1 MRVDVRGRGEIAVP
15 QPLLNLLERDA
26 VRQQERHAA
35 VAQAVEGESWC
46 YGDGRC
52 GWVAAVLVAVG
63 GGAHGAAGEV
73 AASGVLAVGG
83 DEHVPV
89 GVGREVAAE
98 LAERGL
104 GTAALLANDK
114 TRRAGGLLAA
124 LLFVAVF
131 PANIQ
136 MALDARNQSTQR
148 KAIAYGRLPLQLPM
162 ICGAL
167 KIWRKSK

>member
-1 MRVDVRGRGEIAVP
+1 MSIFKKKEYSAERSATRMARALAVMGALHFIIP
-15 QPLLNLLERDA
+15 DPFDSIVPKYLPGPA
-26 VRQQERHAA
+26 HAYTHA
-35 VAQAVEGESWC
+35 S
-46 YGDGRC
+46 
-52 GWVAAVLVAVG
+52 
-63 GGAHGAAGEV
+63 GAAE
-73 AASGVLAVGG
+73 
-83 DEHVPV
+83 
-89 GVGREVAAE
+89 
-98 LAERGL
+98 L

-162 ICGAL
+162 ICSAL
-167 KIWRKSK
+167 NIWRKSK

>member
-1 MRVDVRGRGEIAVP
+1 MGALHFIIPDPFDSIVP
-15 QPLLNLLERDA
+15 KYLPGPA
-26 VRQQERHAA
+26 HAYTHA
-35 VAQAVEGESWC
+35 S
-46 YGDGRC
+46 
-52 GWVAAVLVAVG
+52 
-63 GGAHGAAGEV
+63 GAAE
-73 AASGVLAVGG
+73 
-83 DEHVPV
+83 
-89 GVGREVAAE
+89 
-98 LAERGL
+98 L

-162 ICGAL
+162 ICSAL

>member
-1 MRVDVRGRGEIAVP
+1 MSIFKKKEYSA
-15 QPLLNLLERDA
+15 ERSA
-26 VRQQERHAA
+26 TRMARA
-35 VAQAVEGESWC
+35 
-46 YGDGRC
+46 
-52 GWVAAVLVAVG
+52 
-63 GGAHGAAGEV
+63 
-73 AASGVLAVGG
+73 LAVMGALHFIIP
-83 DEHVPV
+83 DPFDSIVPKYLP
-89 GVGREVAAE
+89 GPPHAY
-98 LAERGL
+98 
-104 GTAALLANDK
+104 THANDK

-162 ICGAL
+162 ICSAL